1 MRKQQQNFL
10 GWKMGRKPSQKE
22 QEEFI
27 NYLRSGRDE
36 MNLLEHSISSASKEV
51 DRSTRSL
58 LFSREDR
65 DPETGLPL
73 TRSWDVSFSGKYGR
87 PTSRDDDV
95 FVACMKISS
104 EANFASPRVEF
115 TRYELCQIL
124 NWSVCGK
131 SYKAIDDAFNRLAG
145 VLIVATNYW
154 YDNQAKIWVDR
165 KFGVIE
171 DVFLYQRE
179 KFDRAKRA
187 AGGKNPQSWF
197 RWSDVMQ
204 ESFAAGYIRK
214 LDLEVYLSLE
224 NPVARKLYRYL
235 GKHFWNRSRHAIELQ
250 QLCHEKLGYSLSEKR
265 NPRLRQKIEPA
276 IQELEE
282 KGIYGLSHEFNASY
296 GKCEVV
302 FSAKAKS
309 NEKRKEKSPA
319 SPILEKLVAIG
330 VEKRDALDAIGRL
343 TPQRILEDIE
353 HVEFE
358 AKAGRVKSSKAG
370 MLAKMLKEGEP
381 WGRPQGFVSSVK
393 RAELA
398 KAKSEKDKA
407 ELLKKNREEELR
419 RQAEATEKAE
429 FMTFFEG
436 LGSKAKREEFQ
447 EQALQAESFF
457 RQFYKKALAEGS
469 HDTAEEYL
477 HAAMRSHWR
486 KVSRPST
493 TPGAVQKSIRF

>member
-1 MRKQQQNFL
+1 
-10 GWKMGRKPSQKE
+10 MGRKPPDKE
-22 QEEFI
+22 QEAFL

-36 MNLLEHSISSASKEV
+36 MNLLEHSISSASKDV
-51 DRSTRSL
+51 DRNTRSL
-58 LFSREDR
+58 AFSREDK
-65 DPETGLPL
+65 DPESGLPL
-73 TRSWDVSFSGKYGR
+73 TRTWDVSFSGKYGR

-95 FVACMKISS
+95 FVACMKLSA
-104 EANFASPRVEF
+104 EANFASSKVEF

-165 KFGVIE
+165 KFGVVE

-179 KFDRAKRA
+179 KFDKAKRA
-187 AGGKNPQSWF
+187 AGGKNPKSWF

-224 NPVARKLYRYL
+224 NPIARKLYRYL
-235 GKHFWNRSRHAIELQ
+235 GKHFWNRSRHSIELLE
-250 QLCHEKLGYSLSEKR
+250 LCHEKLGYSASEKR

-282 KGIYGLSHEFNASY
+282 KGVYGLSHEFIASY

-302 FSAKAKS
+302 FNAKNKS
-309 NEKRKEKSPA
+309 NEKRKEKPGSNPM
-319 SPILEKLVAIG
+319 LEKLVSIG
-330 VEKRDALDAIGRL
+330 VDRRDALAAIGRL
-343 TPQRILEDIE
+343 SAERIIEDIE

-370 MLAKMLKEGEP
+370 LLAMMLKDAEP
-381 WGRPQGFVSSVK
+381 WGRPQGFVSSGK
-393 RAELA
+393 RAAFA
-398 KAKSEKDKA
+398 KAKAQKDDA
-407 ELLKKNREEELR
+407 ERVRKEGEEQRR
-419 RQAEATEKAE
+419 RQAEEQEKGE
-429 FMTFFEG
+429 FMTFFDG
-436 LGSKAKREEFQ
+436 LGSDAKRHEFK

-457 RQFYKKALAEGS
+457 RPFYKKAVAEGS
-469 HDTAEEYL
+469 HDIAEEYL
-477 HAAMRSHWR
+477 QSAMMSHWR
-486 KVSRPST
+486 KVERPAT
-493 TPGAVQKSIRF
+493 TAGAVQKSIRF